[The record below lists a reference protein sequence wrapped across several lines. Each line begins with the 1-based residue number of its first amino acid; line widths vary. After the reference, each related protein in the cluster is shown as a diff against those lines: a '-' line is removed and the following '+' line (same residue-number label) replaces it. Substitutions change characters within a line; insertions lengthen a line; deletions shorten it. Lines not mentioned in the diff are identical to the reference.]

1 MIKRK
6 VFFQGGKMSKLNLI
20 IIFSFLSYFFPH
32 SAQASAQNG
41 PIEKVIYGE
50 DNRLDIY
57 QSPSSLY
64 KTLAASTAAMIPET
78 SLVNLDNQSVTIK
91 AGTLQD
97 DGICADERFAKQPTA
112 AMCSGFLVAPNLL
125 VTAGHCITQI
135 SDCET
140 YVWVFN
146 YANTTEEKSVFN
158 IEKKDIYKCTK
169 IISRT
174 QDPITM
180 NDYALV
186 QLDHKPDR
194 TPLMYRKSG
203 KISDAS
209 ELVVIGHPS
218 GLPAKISDGAFVRKN
233 TNKYFIQANLD
244 TFGGNSGSAVFNTKT
259 GIVEGILVRGEE
271 DYVLDSTANCSRPKI
286 CKMDECRGEDVT
298 RITNIKELK

>member
-1 MIKRK
+1 MRK

-20 IIFSFLSYFFPH
+20 LIFSFLSHFIPH
-32 SAQASAQNG
+32 SAQAKV
-41 PIEKVIYGE
+41 IDKVIYGE

-64 KTLAASTAAMIPET
+64 RTLAASSAAMIPET
-78 SLVNLDNQSVTIK
+78 SLVNLDDQSVTIK

-97 DGICADERFAKQPTA
+97 DGICADEKFSKQPTA

-140 YVWVFN
+140 YVWVFD
-146 YANTTEEKSVFN
+146 YANTKEEKAVFN
-158 IEKKDIYKCTK
+158 ILKKDIYKCTK

-174 QDPITM
+174 QDPVTM

-186 QLDHKPDR
+186 QLDHKSDR
-194 TPLMYRKSG
+194 TPLMYRKTG
-203 KISDAS
+203 KISDNS

-218 GLPAKISDGAFVRKN
+218 GLPAKISDGAFVRQN
-233 TNKYFIQANLD
+233 TNKYFLQANLD

-271 DYVLDSTANCSRPKI
+271 DYVLDNDAKCMRPKI